1 MPCKV
6 SSVEKASLFAFQL
19 AKVNRSSLSVSHTAM
34 TFYTVANLSKASR
47 TVPYRTA
54 VVLSDIGRFGNGERR
69 ADDGESCT
77 GLDTLHYSF
86 RGSEESGC
94 R

>member
-1 MPCKV
+1 M
-6 SSVEKASLFAFQL
+6 
-19 AKVNRSSLSVSHTAM
+19 
-34 TFYTVANLSKASR
+34 
-47 TVPYRTA
+47 
-54 VVLSDIGRFGNGERR
+54 LSDIGRFGNGERR
-69 ADDGESCT
+69 ADDGESGT